1 MTEIL
6 GRVEAVLS
14 GRAVPYT
21 RPGTRSAIA
30 KQIVDGPVAVGPEG
44 LACDEQGDRRA
55 HGGPDKA
62 VHHYA
67 REHYAHWRA
76 ELGALPVLE
85 RPGAFGENLSTSGFT
100 EAGIC
105 IGDRLRIGTVLL
117 EVSQSRQ
124 PCWKLN
130 DRFGRADMARLV
142 QQTGRTGW
150 YYRVIE
156 PGALQAGD
164 AVFLVARPHPAWT
177 LERLID
183 ALYRRM
189 LDTATLSEMLTLPL
203 TPSWR
208 RLVSGRLA
216 QRKVE
221 DWSARIDG
229 PSMPVPGRS

>member
-1 MTEIL
+1 MTDIL
-6 GRVEAVLS
+6 GTVGAVMS

-21 RPGTRSAIA
+21 RPGTCSAIA
-30 KQIVDGPVAVGPEG
+30 KQIVDGPVAVGPAG
-44 LACDEQGDRRA
+44 LAGDEQGDPRA

-67 REHYAHWRA
+67 REHYALWRA
-76 ELGALPVLE
+76 EIGELPVLE

-105 IGDRLRIGTVLL
+105 IGDRLRIGTVQL

-150 YYRVIE
+150 YYRVI
-156 PGALQAGD
+156 GSGVVQAGD
-164 AVFLVARPHPAWT
+164 EVVLVARPHPEWT
-177 LERLID
+177 LQRLIE

-189 LDTATLSEMLTLPL
+189 LDVATLSEMLTLPL

-229 PSMPVPGRS
+229 PSTAD